1 MGTTTR
7 AIVSMAAAVAITV
20 FVACKKEKPE
30 PEPTGYPSVG
40 TYFQPLTGE
49 AVKVTYEPTG
59 ESSIPVFTTQINT
72 EKKDCYNVWHF
83 RIFGSNKP
91 TPGFEEIAK
100 EYNDIDYRSASPEF
114 KSCFRSKVNRID
126 IIAADDFSSDYPA
139 GSSLNAF
146 CQMLYTDL
154 EYLIDTG
161 YSYNSNFR
169 KYGSLDAFNARAA
182 SVGGILFP
190 LDDMFLIFQNLP
202 SDIQPDQHNYTLRYS
217 FADGTLVKAIVNNN

>member
-1 MGTTTR
+1 M
-7 AIVSMAAAVAITV
+7 
-20 FVACKKEKPE
+20 
-30 PEPTGYPSVG
+30 
-40 TYFQPLTGE
+40 
-49 AVKVTYEPTG
+49 
-59 ESSIPVFTTQINT
+59 
-72 EKKDCYNVWHF
+72 
-83 RIFGSNKP
+83 
-91 TPGFEEIAK
+91 
-100 EYNDIDYRSASPEF
+100 
-114 KSCFRSKVNRID
+114 NRID

-154 EYLIDTG
+154 EYLIGTG

-202 SDIQPDQHNYTLRYS
+202 SDIQPHQHNYTLRYS
-217 FADGTLVKAIVNNN
+217 FADGTSVKAIVNNN